1 MKGLPIIVV
10 SALVLALV
18 GCASSP
24 FRKQPN
30 AVSEVSP
37 QALIA
42 LQESAAVAYAQG
54 NAPAAT
60 GLYTQLVQ
68 GAPNDVQ
75 AWHRLGNLELF
86 DAHYAQALIAYEHV
100 LQLGGGNAGV
110 WHNVAVIRL
119 REAQAALNQ
128 VQAQAQAPDP
138 AEVQLRANSARA
150 AQALPQILALLS
162 PPPVSAP
169 AQAPAAAPL
178 GGEQP

>member
-10 SALVLALV
+10 SALVLALA

-110 WHNVAVIRL
+110 WHNVAVTRL

-128 VQAQAQAPDP
+128 VQVQAPDP
-138 AEVQLRANSARA
+138 ADEQLRANSARA

-169 AQAPAAAPL
+169 AQTPAAAPL

>member
-1 MKGLPIIVV
+1 MKGFPLILV
-10 SALVLALV
+10 SGLVLALA

-24 FRKQPN
+24 FRKQPD
-30 AVSEVSP
+30 AVSGISP

-75 AWHRLGNLELF
+75 AWHRLGNLELL
-86 DAHYAQALIAYEHV
+86 DERYAQALIAYEHV

-128 VQAQAQAPDP
+128 VQAQAPDS
-138 AEVQLRANSARA
+138 ADAQLRANSARA
-150 AQALPQILALLS
+150 AQALPRVLALLS
-162 PPPVSAP
+162 PQPVS
-169 AQAPAAAPL
+169 AQAPATAPS

>member
-10 SALVLALV
+10 SALVLALA

-24 FRKQPN
+24 FRKQSD

-68 GAPNDVQ
+68 GSPNDVQ

-100 LQLGGGNAGV
+100 LRLGGGNAGV

-128 VQAQAQAPDP
+128 VQAQTPDP
-138 AEVQLRANSARA
+138 ADAQLRANSARA
-150 AQALPQILALLS
+150 AQALPRILELLS
-162 PPPVSAP
+162 PPPAGP
-169 AQAPAAAPL
+169 AQAPTAAPL

>member
-10 SALVLALV
+10 SALVLALA

-24 FRKQPN
+24 FRKQSD

-68 GAPNDVQ
+68 SAPNDVL
-75 AWHRLGNLELF
+75 AWHRLGNLELL
-86 DAHYAQALIAYEHV
+86 DGHYAQALIAYEHV

-128 VQAQAQAPDP
+128 VQAQAPDS
-138 AEVQLRANSARA
+138 ADAQLRANSARA
-150 AQALPQILALLS
+150 AQALPRVLALLS
-162 PPPVSAP
+162 PQPVS
-169 AQAPAAAPL
+169 AQAPATAPS

>member
-1 MKGLPIIVV
+1 MKGFPVIVV
-10 SALVLALV
+10 SACVLALA

-24 FRKQPN
+24 FRKQPS
-30 AVSEVSP
+30 AVSNVSP

-60 GLYTQLVQ
+60 GLYRQLVQ

-75 AWHRLGNLELF
+75 AWHRLGNLELL
-86 DAHYAQALIAYEHV
+86 DGHYTQALIAYEHV

-128 VQAQAQAPDP
+128 VQAQAPDP
-138 AEVQLRANSARA
+138 ADAQLRANSARA
-150 AQALPQILALLS
+150 AQALPRILALLS
-162 PPPVSAP
+162 PSPVSAP
-169 AQAPAAAPL
+169 AQAPAVAPF

>member
-1 MKGLPIIVV
+1 MKGFPIIVA
-10 SALVLALV
+10 SVLALAV
-18 GCASSP
+18 TGCASSP
-24 FRKQPN
+24 FRKQPD
-30 AVSEVSP
+30 AVGNISP

-42 LQESAAVAYAQG
+42 LQESAAAAYAQG

-75 AWHRLGNLELF
+75 AWHRLGNLELL
-86 DAHYAQALIAYEHV
+86 DGHYTQALIAYEHV

-119 REAQAALNQ
+119 REAQAALDQ
-128 VQAQAQAPDP
+128 VQAQAPDP
-138 AEVQLRANSARA
+138 AEAQLRANSARA
-150 AQALPQILALLS
+150 AQALPKILALLS
-162 PPPVSAP
+162 PPPVTAP
-169 AQAPAAAPL
+169 AQTPAAAPL

>member
-68 GAPNDVQ
+68 SAPNDVL
-75 AWHRLGNLELF
+75 AWHRLGNLELL
-86 DAHYAQALIAYEHV
+86 DEHYAQALIAYEHV
-100 LQLGGGNAGV
+100 LRLGGGNAGI

-128 VQAQAQAPDP
+128 VQVQAPDP
-138 AEVQLRANSARA
+138 ADEQLRANSARA
-150 AQALPQILALLS
+150 AQALPRVLALLT
-162 PPPVSAP
+162 PQPVP
-169 AQAPAAAPL
+169 AQAPPPAAPY
-178 GGEQP
+178 GGKRP

>member
-1 MKGLPIIVV
+1 MKGFLIIVA
-10 SALVLALV
+10 SVLALAV
-18 GCASSP
+18 TGCASSP
-24 FRKQPN
+24 FRKQPD
-30 AVSEVSP
+30 AVGNISP
-37 QALIA
+37 QALVA
-42 LQESAAVAYAQG
+42 LQESAAAAYAQG

-75 AWHRLGNLELF
+75 AWHRLGNLELL
-86 DAHYAQALIAYEHV
+86 DGHYTQALIAYEHV

-128 VQAQAQAPDP
+128 VQAQTPDP
-138 AEVQLRANSARA
+138 ADAQLRANSARA
-150 AQALPQILALLS
+150 AQALPRILELLS
-162 PPPVSAP
+162 PPPAGP
-169 AQAPAAAPL
+169 AQAPTAAPL

>member
-1 MKGLPIIVV
+1 MKGFPLILV
-10 SALVLALV
+10 SGLVLALA

-24 FRKQPN
+24 FRKQPD
-30 AVSEVSP
+30 AVSGISP

-75 AWHRLGNLELF
+75 AWHRLGNLELLEER
-86 DAHYAQALIAYEHV
+86 YAQALIAYEHV
-100 LQLGGGNAGV
+100 LRLGGGNAGI

-128 VQAQAQAPDP
+128 VQVQAPDP
-138 AEVQLRANSARA
+138 ADEQLRANSARA
-150 AQALPQILALLS
+150 AQALPRVLALLT
-162 PPPVSAP
+162 PQPVP
-169 AQAPAAAPL
+169 AQAPPAASY
-178 GGEQP
+178 GGKRP

>member
-1 MKGLPIIVV
+1 MKGFPLILVLG
-10 SALVLALV
+10 LVLALA

-24 FRKQPN
+24 FRKQPD
-30 AVSEVSP
+30 AVSGISP

-75 AWHRLGNLELF
+75 AWHRLGNLELLEER
-86 DAHYAQALIAYEHV
+86 YAQALIAYEHV

-119 REAQAALNQ
+119 REAQVALNQ
-128 VQAQAQAPDP
+128 VQAQAPDS
-138 AEVQLRANSARA
+138 ADAQLRANSARA
-150 AQALPQILALLS
+150 AQALPRVLALLS
-162 PPPVSAP
+162 PQPVSAP
-169 AQAPAAAPL
+169 APATAPS

>member
-1 MKGLPIIVV
+1 MKGFPLILV
-10 SALVLALV
+10 SGLVLALA

-24 FRKQPN
+24 FRKQPD
-30 AVSEVSP
+30 AVSGISP

-75 AWHRLGNLELF
+75 AWHRLGNLELLEER
-86 DAHYAQALIAYEHV
+86 YAQALIAYEHV

-119 REAQAALNQ
+119 REAQVALNQ
-128 VQAQAQAPDP
+128 VQAQAPDS
-138 AEVQLRANSARA
+138 ADAQLRANSARA
-150 AQALPQILALLS
+150 AQALPRVLALLS
-162 PPPVSAP
+162 PQPVSAP
-169 AQAPAAAPL
+169 APATAPS

>member
-1 MKGLPIIVV
+1 M
-10 SALVLALV
+10 
-18 GCASSP
+18 
-24 FRKQPN
+24 
-30 AVSEVSP
+30 
-37 QALIA
+37 
-42 LQESAAVAYAQG
+42 
-54 NAPAAT
+54 
-60 GLYTQLVQ
+60 
-68 GAPNDVQ
+68 
-75 AWHRLGNLELF
+75 F

-128 VQAQAQAPDP
+128 VQAQAPDP